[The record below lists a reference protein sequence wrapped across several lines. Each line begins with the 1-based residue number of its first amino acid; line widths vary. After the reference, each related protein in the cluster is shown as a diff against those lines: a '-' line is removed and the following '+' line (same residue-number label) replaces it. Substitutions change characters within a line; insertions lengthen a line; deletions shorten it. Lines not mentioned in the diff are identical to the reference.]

1 MWFYLETP
9 LLVPS
14 ILCTWLVMGRKLWN
28 ELLFYVFLSKGKHL
42 LMFNVQLCLTFEKV
56 SIMLKFW

>member
-28 ELLFYVFLSKGKHL
+28 
-42 LMFNVQLCLTFEKV
+42 
-56 SIMLKFW
+56 

>member
-14 ILCTWLVMGRKLWN
+14 ILCTWLVMGMKLWN
-28 ELLFYVFLSKGKHL
+28 
-42 LMFNVQLCLTFEKV
+42 
-56 SIMLKFW
+56 